1 MEGCPYVEERP
12 SVQYRRTLGI
22 ESVSDQPNGRRH
34 NTTSWFTAVGIG
46 LPIGGAPM
54 QAQEWKGTIGE
65 PLRDSTKKALAL
77 AIQIRD
83 AGAQIFGSWRCPA
96 CFQQMSMFGKQAGTQ
111 INYVECDKPKERPRE
126 LARCEEAKISAVLT
140 WTLPY
145 GECRVDIQK
154 REELSRWAE
163 LNDQ

>member
-1 MEGCPYVEERP
+1 
-12 SVQYRRTLGI
+12 
-22 ESVSDQPNGRRH
+22 
-34 NTTSWFTAVGIG
+34 
-46 LPIGGAPM
+46 M

-96 CFQQMSMFGKQAGTQ
+96 CFQQMSIIGKQAGTQ
-111 INYVECDKPKERPRE
+111 IYYVECDKPKERPKER
-126 LARCEEAKISAVLT
+126 APCEEAQINAVPT
-140 WTLPY
+140 WTLPN
-145 GECRVDIQK
+145 GERRVGIQK
-154 REELSRWAE
+154 LEELSRWAE